1 MGVFIAAQR
10 HVNGFDRGFKRFS
23 RHLE

>member
-1 MGVFIAAQR
+1 MGVFIAALR